1 MRLAIID
8 TNEKA
13 RILLELSQEE
23 FLARLKEAL
32 ARHEN
37 IDVAFKE
44 VAEYLKSLTVSL

>member
-23 FLARLKEAL
+23 FLARLNEAYDK
-32 ARHEN
+32 HGN
-37 IDVAFKE
+37 IDKAFKE
-44 VAEYLKSLTVSL
+44 VAEYLKSLTVRL